1 MRRAVA
7 KIKPASGFSKIVHW
21 TLVVILPIAALVFIK
36 WDILSLAYG
45 VVILSKWRMFAVRPR
60 HWPANIRAN
69 AIDIIAGLSF
79 VVFMAQ
85 APSTA
90 WQLVWLVVFEVW
102 LLYIKPKSKIFWTT
116 VQAALSQFV
125 GLTAVYLLWGRSSL
139 VLLVIVSW
147 IICYMSARHFFSSFD
162 EPLSSMLSH
171 IWGYAAAAMTWVLGH
186 WLLYYGF
193 LAQPVL
199 LLSILSYG
207 LGALY
212 YLDNFDKLS
221 DLVKREILLI
231 MSAVII
237 VIVLFSS
244 WGDKTV

>member
-1 MRRAVA
+1 MRRAVS
-7 KIKPASGFSKIVHW
+7 KIKPASGFSKLVHW
-21 TLVVILPIAALVFIK
+21 LLVAILPILALVFVI
-36 WDILSLAYG
+36 WGIRPLAYG
-45 VVILSKWRMFAVRPR
+45 VVILSKWRMFAVKPR

-79 VVFMAQ
+79 VVFMSQ
-85 APSTA
+85 APTTS
-90 WQLVWLVVFEVW
+90 WQLIWVLCYEFWLIV
-102 LLYIKPKSKIFWTT
+102 IKPRSKTFWIS

-139 VLLVIVSW
+139 ILLVFVTW
-147 IICYMSARHFFSSFD
+147 IITYLSARHFFSSFD

-171 IWGYAAAAMTWVLGH
+171 IWGYVAAAMTWVLGH

-199 LLSILSYG
+199 LLSVLSYG
-207 LGALY
+207 LATLY

-221 DLVKREILLI
+221 TLVKREILLI

-244 WGDKTV
+244 WGDKTI